1 MSLEVIE
8 VSEKHKELLTRLGD
22 LIPDLDPDSP
32 ESLQRVF
39 GLGLIAL
46 TMQVT
51 NRARQQKQEALV
63 EELGDLARE
72 MVDAESWNSPED

>member
-51 NRARQQKQEALV
+51 NRARQQKQDALV
-63 EELGDLARE
+63 EELGALARE
-72 MVDAESWNSPED
+72 MVDAESWDSPED